1 MIDNRR
7 IVAGLAVLVIMVA
20 ILFMPLRF
28 LLPGE
33 AVTARKVE
41 GIVWDGSIRDLKVG
55 GLAIGDVNARL
66 HFLPLLLGRAK
77 MSLSRGDTPFAP
89 GVSGAVTRRPG
100 GYSIDGLTASL
111 SVATLFAPLPAES
124 LQFTDFSARFV
135 AGRCAQAA
143 GSVRLTAPAGVAGLD
158 LPNGLLGKPRCDKGD
173 LLIPLLSQSAME
185 HVDIRI
191 RTDGSYSATVL
202 IEGDRVEQA
211 GMLALAGFRPVSG
224 GYRLVRK
231 GRF

>member
-1 MIDNRR
+1 MTDKRR
-7 IVAGLAVLVIMVA
+7 IWVGLTVLLIALA

-33 AVTARKVE
+33 AATARKVE
-41 GIVWDGSIRDLKVG
+41 GIIWDGSIRDLKIG

-66 HFLPLLLGRAK
+66 HFLPLLLGRAT

-135 AGRCAQAA
+135 SGRCADAA

-185 HVDIRI
+185 HVDIRLS
-191 RTDGSYSATVL
+191 TNGSYSATVF

-211 GMLALAGFRPVSG
+211 AMLTLSGFRPVSG
-224 GYRLVRK
+224 GYKLVRK